1 MTPRIWDLPLAAV
14 DVETTGLDP
23 RAGHRVIEVAVVRGR
38 WGETPARYSTLVQ
51 PGRPVAATEIHGI
64 TDDMLAGAPR
74 WTEVAPLVDH
84 LLESAV
90 FVAHNARFD
99 LGFLAMERHRAGLAP
114 RVVEPLDTLGLAR
127 ASLRIER
134 HGLTHVLAHLG
145 IARARAHRAEDD
157 ALATWE
163 AAWRML
169 EQVDP
174 GRRLGVGAACALGR
188 RHDVVARRGLVDELR
203 ARIGQPT
210 LIEYAGTELTQRA
223 ITPQRV
229 SQQKVEAWC
238 HLREAE
244 RVFRVDRIRVL
255 GDPAA

>member
-1 MTPRIWDLPLAAV
+1 MLPRIWDVPLAAL

-38 WGETPARYSTLVQ
+38 AGEVPERYSALVQ
-51 PGRPVAATEIHGI
+51 PDRRVGATDVHGI
-64 TDDMLAGAPR
+64 TDEMLADAPR
-74 WTEVAPLVDH
+74 WPEVAATVDR
-84 LLESAV
+84 LLDGAV

-99 LGFLAMERHRAGLAP
+99 LGFLAMERHRAGLPP

-127 ASLRIER
+127 ATLRIER
-134 HGLTHVLAHLG
+134 HGLAHVLAHLG

-169 EQVDP
+169 EAVDP
-174 GRRLGVGAACALGR
+174 GRRLSVGAACALGR
-188 RHDVVARRGLVDELR
+188 RHDLVARRSLVDALR

-210 LIEYAGTELTQRA
+210 LIEYAGPELTQRA

-229 SQQKVEAWC
+229 TQQKVVAWC

-255 GDPAA
+255 GEPAS